1 MNNLQNR
8 RYKEVEPIETVEKLK
23 KLLKKIGIEVEEK
36 WTKQSSVDTYS
47 LRICIKGTDM
57 GQNGKGMTKDFAM
70 ASGYAEFFERMQ
82 NGLFRFRMEKPT
94 KEIPFSNS
102 PDEKR
107 ITVDELLKENNPI
120 FKNILNQN
128 GKGKCSENEQKEY
141 LKTILNEKSNFCTDF
156 INPIAPI

>member
-1 MNNLQNR
+1 
-8 RYKEVEPIETVEKLK
+8 
-23 KLLKKIGIEVEEK
+23 
-36 WTKQSSVDTYS
+36 
-47 LRICIKGTDM
+47 M
-57 GQNGKGMTKDFAM
+57 GQNGKGMTKEFAM
-70 ASGYAEFFERMQ
+70 ASAYAEFFERFQ

-141 LKTILNEKSNFCTDF
+141 LKTILNEKSNLVKQEEYISLPYYDVRQKILF
-156 INPIAPI
+156 IFQIDYLVIYMIQMECVQEIQQKRH